1 MKIHRVD
8 SFRGVEHALRQ
19 TDLKQSLYDE
29 GGILM
34 DKVLVT
40 LHGDEHRTRRTIES
54 QLFRRNF
61 FRYYES
67 DVFPGLLQE
76 TLDQFLDS
84 DDLDLKELGYRIMVH
99 LSLAFAGIDRIDF
112 TVEEADAQHRL
123 LIQLGQAATIGQYK
137 GERQQILDEIADA
150 LVEFET
156 RFFAPSRA
164 RREALIESFHRGEI
178 EETALPRDILTILLL
193 NRDKLDMPDELLV
206 REVAFFYLASSHTS
220 VHTLVHAVNEVFG
233 WYEGRTED
241 AFELIEKPLLL
252 QRFAHESLRLH
263 PSSPE
268 AWRKA
273 EDRVELSD
281 DDVVEVGE
289 KVVID
294 LQTANRDE
302 SVFGEDAGSF
312 NPLRERMNKI
322 SPAGLSFGGG
332 MHVCLG
338 MNLVA
343 GTILKSDD
351 EYDPENHQFGTI
363 TLIIKELLAR
373 GMQPHSERKPEKI
386 AASERDVWATY
397 PVVMTGKPQSS

>member
-1 MKIHRVD
+1 MKSHRVD
-8 SFRGVEHALRQ
+8 TFRGVEQALRQ

-76 TLDQFLDS
+76 TLDQFLTEQDV
-84 DDLDLKELGYRIMVH
+84 DLKELGYRIMVH
-99 LSLAFAGIDRIDF
+99 LSLSFAGIDRVDF
-112 TVEEADAQHRL
+112 SVEEADAQHRL

-137 GERQQILDEIADA
+137 GDRQQILDEIADA

-178 EETALPRDILTILLL
+178 EETELPRDILTILLL

-233 WYEGRTED
+233 WYAGRTEE
-241 AFELIEKPLLL
+241 AVELVEKPLLL
-252 QRFAHESLRLH
+252 QRFALESLRLH

-273 EDRVELSD
+273 EDRVELAGD
-281 DDVVEVGE
+281 EVVEVGE

-302 SVFGEDAGSF
+302 SIFGPDAASF
-312 NPLRERMNKI
+312 NPQRERQHRI

-351 EYDPENHQFGTI
+351 DYDPDNHQFGTI

-373 GMQPHSERKPEKI
+373 GMQPHPQRKPEKI
-386 AASERDVWATY
+386 AASERDVWAIY
-397 PVVMTGKPQSS
+397 PVRIMGA

>member
-1 MKIHRVD
+1 MKTHRVD
-8 SFRGVEHALRQ
+8 TFRAVEQTLRQ
-19 TDLKQSLYDE
+19 NDLKQSLYDQ

-76 TLDQFLDS
+76 TLDQFLTEHDV
-84 DDLDLKELGYRIMVH
+84 DLKELGYRIMVH
-99 LSLAFAGIDRIDF
+99 LSLSFAGIDRVDF
-112 TVEEADAQHRL
+112 SVEEADAQHRL

-150 LVEFET
+150 LTEFKT

-164 RREALIESFHRGEI
+164 RREALIESFQRGEI
-178 EETALPRDILTILLL
+178 DETELPRDILTILLL
-193 NRDKLDMPDELLV
+193 NREKLDMPDELLV

-233 WYEGRTED
+233 WYAGRTEE
-241 AFELIEKPLLL
+241 AVELVDQPVVL
-252 QRFAHESLRLH
+252 QRFALESLRLH

-273 EDRVELSD
+273 EARVELPD
-281 DDVVEVGE
+281 DEVAEVGD

-302 SVFGEDAGSF
+302 SIFGPDAGSF
-312 NPLRERMNKI
+312 NPDRERQHRI

-343 GTILKSDD
+343 GTILKSDAD
-351 EYDPENHQFGTI
+351 YDPDNHQFGTI

-373 GMQPHSERKPEKI
+373 GMQPHPERQPEKI
-386 AASERDVWATY
+386 AASERDVWAVY
-397 PVVMTGKPQSS
+397 PVRIAGA